1 MRLILA
7 IAVTFAICHGAA
19 AQDVPLPKPRPASLT
34 ERFGTV
40 HANNGAAGA
49 VTALAPAPEL
59 HDLSFGDITPGP
71 SACDRRLAEVAEF
84 TPLPAL
90 IGPGE
95 CGAGEVV
102 RLAAIILRDK
112 TRISLS
118 PPAMLRCSMAEAVA
132 NFVRDEVS
140 PAAAELGAPLAS
152 IVNYDSYDCRGRNRV
167 VGARLSEHG
176 KGNAIDIRAVRLA
189 NGAVVELTSPIVAK
203 DFRDRLRAA
212 ACTRFNTVLGPGSD
226 GYHEGHVHF
235 DLAERTRGY
244 KMCQW
249 EVREPPVLV
258 SVPLPLPRPSALAE
272 APAED
277 GEARPK

>member
-7 IAVTFAICHGAA
+7 IAVTFATWHGAA
-19 AQDVPLPKPRPASLT
+19 AQDIPLPKPRPASLT
-34 ERFGTV
+34 ERFGAGSTS
-40 HANNGAAGA
+40 NGAASA

-59 HDLSFGDITPGP
+59 QDLSFGDITPSP
-71 SACDRRLAEVAEF
+71 SACDLRLAGLAEF

-95 CGAGEVV
+95 CGAGEMV
-102 RLAAIILRDK
+102 RLAAVILHDR
-112 TRISLS
+112 TRVPLN
-118 PPAMLRCSMAEAVA
+118 PPATLRCSMAEAVA

-140 PAAAELGAPLAS
+140 PAAAAELGAPLAV

-176 KGNAIDIRAVRLA
+176 KGNAIDIRAVRLG
-189 NGAVVELTSPIVAK
+189 NGAVVEWTSPVVAK
-203 DFRDRLRAA
+203 DFRERLRAA

-226 GYHEGHVHF
+226 GYHEGHIHL

-249 EVREPPVLV
+249 DVREPPVLV
-258 SVPLPLPRPSALAE
+258 SVPLPPPRPSALAE
-272 APAED
+272 APAE
-277 GEARPK
+277 E